1 MDPRNMAGAEMAD
14 QGISK
19 ILSDL
24 DPADLSVDEE
34 GRVTIA
40 DPEIAERLRAVVG
53 RAPREGVNTNC
64 GGCNAVAGCMTN
76 IVRGCGRR
84 AAAA

>member
-1 MDPRNMAGAEMAD
+1 MAG

-24 DPADLSVDEE
+24 KPEDLSVDEE

-40 DPEIAERLRAVVG
+40 DPELAERLRAVVG
-53 RAPREGVNTNC
+53 RAPAGTNTNC
-64 GGCNAVAGCMTN
+64 GGCNAVAGCQTN
-76 IVRGCGRR
+76 IVRGCGRKL
-84 AAAA
+84 AAA